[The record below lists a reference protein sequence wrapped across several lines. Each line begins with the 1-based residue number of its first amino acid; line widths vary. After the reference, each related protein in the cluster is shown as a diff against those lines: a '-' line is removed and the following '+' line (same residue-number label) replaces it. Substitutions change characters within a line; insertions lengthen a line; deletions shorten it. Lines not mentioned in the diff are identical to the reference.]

1 MPWTPVRARK
11 DPGSACGFLSNRWSR
26 CVAGGAGRRLAGRLA
41 PAGAAAGRVRGEEL
55 ESRTML
61 DGGMRAFLPNLVAE
75 SDTGWSKVDNITA
88 DQTPTLTGRVTSAA
102 SQARLIIDGRRV
114 AQVPVV
120 NGIWSYTVPAEAAL
134 AAGGHTIVA
143 RAVDASGNVG
153 RLSKPLAVKIVTTVP
168 DAPTLRLGN
177 AADTGT
183 QGDGKTT
190 DSVPTFRGRVQ
201 PGLWVNVSI
210 AGVATGRVRSHAT
223 TGAWSFTAPRLATS
237 VHDVSAVAENRAGI
251 RSAATSFRLTVNG
264 ERTVMLDGSG
274 GKPVELTASHLLG
287 QGSQGFIVTQVH
299 RGTLQKWV
307 AAANAWQTIPAQTPT
322 NSADRLRDLADVRA
336 TGNAAELRTIAF
348 TDTVRWIPSSDHV
361 GIASAFTILPLD
373 KAGGAIALPPQPGTV
388 PGKVGSVIIGD
399 CSRDL
404 PTTIMWNAP
413 TDGCGCRST
422 RYSIEVLLLDGRTL
436 LYNVPST
443 VSGGS
448 SVEVTGGSIA
458 DVGAVLS
465 FRIWGA
471 TKRGAGEVLAS
482 SASSS
487 YAIALESFQSTSRS
501 SCNTCNPSS
510 CPPDICSGYG
520 TPVCC
525 PSGSGST
532 TCCATGGGR

>member
-1 MPWTPVRARK
+1 MRISLDSLLALRGWWGGSSACRPTRSGRGGSRTRARQ
-11 DPGSACGFLSNRWSR
+11 F
-26 CVAGGAGRRLAGRLA
+26 
-41 PAGAAAGRVRGEEL
+41 VRGEEL

-88 DQTPTLTGRVTSAA
+88 DQTPTLTGRVSSAA
-102 SQARLIIDGRRV
+102 SEARLIIDGRRV

-134 AAGGHTIVA
+134 AAGGHTIAA
-143 RAVDASGNVG
+143 RAVDASGKAG
-153 RLSKPLAVKIVTTVP
+153 RLSRPLAVKIVTTVP

-183 QGDGKTT
+183 KGDGQTT
-190 DSVPTFRGRVQ
+190 DSVPTFRGRVA
-201 PGLWVNVSI
+201 PGQWVNVSI
-210 AGVATGRVRSHAT
+210 AGVASGRVKSHAT

-422 RYSIEVLLLDGRTL
+422 RYSVEVLLEDGRTL

-448 SVEVTGGSIA
+448 SVDVTGGSIA

-471 TKRGAGEVLAS
+471 TKRGAGEVQAS

>member
-1 MPWTPVRARK
+1 MMLISHDSPALVAVR
-11 DPGSACGFLSNRWSR
+11 GW
-26 CVAGGAGRRLAGRLA
+26 LAGAWARQ
-41 PAGAAAGRVRGEEL
+41 PTRTGRSGSRMLSRQLVFGEKL
-55 ESRTML
+55 EQRTML
-61 DGGMRAFLPNLVAE
+61 DAGMRAFLPDLAAE
-75 SDTGWSKVDNITA
+75 SDTGWSNVDNLTS
-88 DQTPTLTGRVTSAA
+88 DQTPTLTGRVSSVA

-114 AQVPVV
+114 AEVPVV
-120 NGIWSYTVPAEAAL
+120 NGMWSYTVPAEAAL
-134 AAGGHTIVA
+134 AAGGHTIAA
-143 RAVDASGNVG
+143 RAVDASGKVG
-153 RLSKPLAVKIVTTVP
+153 QLSKPLVVKIVTTVP
-168 DAPTLRLGN
+168 NAPTLRLGN
-177 AADTGT
+177 DADTGT
-183 QGDGKTT
+183 KGDGKTT
-190 DSVPTFRGRVQ
+190 VSAPTFQGRAE

-210 AGVATGRVRSHAT
+210 AGVASARVRSHAT
-223 TGAWSFTAPRLATS
+223 TGAWSFTAPRLAAS

-251 RSAATSFRLTVNG
+251 RSVATSFRVAVNG

-274 GKPVELTASHLLG
+274 GQTVELMASHLLG

-299 RGTLQKWV
+299 SGTLQKWV
-307 AAANAWQTIPAQTPT
+307 AAANAWKTIPAQTST
-322 NSADRLRDLADVRA
+322 NPAPRFRNLADVRA
-336 TGNAAELRTIAF
+336 IGNVAELRTIAF
-348 TDTVRWIPSSDHV
+348 TDTVRWIPSGDHV
-361 GIASAFTILPLD
+361 GIASAFTIQPLD

-388 PGKVGSVIIGD
+388 PGKVGAVIIGD

-404 PTTIMWNAP
+404 PTTITWNAP

-422 RYSIEVLLLDGRTL
+422 RYSVEVLLEDGRTL

-443 VSGGS
+443 VN
-448 SVEVTGGSIA
+448 GGSILDGNGGSLA
-458 DVGAVLS
+458 GVGAVLS

-471 TKRGAGEVLAS
+471 TKRGAGAVQAS

>member
-1 MPWTPVRARK
+1 MMLISHDSPALVAVR
-11 DPGSACGFLSNRWSR
+11 GW
-26 CVAGGAGRRLAGRLA
+26 LAGASTRR
-41 PAGAAAGRVRGEEL
+41 PTRPGRSGSRTVSRHLVFGEKL
-55 ESRTML
+55 EQRTML
-61 DGGMRAFLPNLVAE
+61 DAGMRAFLPDLAAE
-75 SDTGWSKVDNITA
+75 SDTGWSNVDNLTS
-88 DQTPTLTGRVTSAA
+88 DQTPTLTGRVSSAA

-114 AQVPVV
+114 AHVPVV
-120 NGIWSYTVPAEAAL
+120 NGMWSYTVPAEAAL

-143 RAVDASGNVG
+143 RAVDASGKVG

-168 DAPTLRLGN
+168 NAPTLRLGN

-183 QGDGKTT
+183 KGDGKTT
-190 DSVPTFRGRVQ
+190 DSVPTFRGRVA
-201 PGLWVNVSI
+201 PGQWVNVSI
-210 AGVATGRVRSHAT
+210 AGVASGRVKSHAT

-251 RSAATSFRLTVNG
+251 RSAATSFRVTVNG

-274 GKPVELTASHLLG
+274 GKTVELMASHLLG
-287 QGSQGFIVTQVH
+287 QGSQGFIVTQVYS
-299 RGTLQKWV
+299 GTLQKWV
-307 AAANAWQTIPAQTPT
+307 AAANAWKTISAQPAANPVTRFP
-322 NSADRLRDLADVRA
+322 NLAEVRA

-348 TDTVRWIPSSDHV
+348 TDTVRWIPSGDHV

-373 KAGGAIALPPQPGTV
+373 KAGGAIALTPQPGTV
-388 PGKVGSVIIGD
+388 PGKVGAVIIGD
-399 CSRDL
+399 CNRDL
-404 PTTIMWNAP
+404 PTTIMWNTP

-422 RYSIEVLLLDGRTL
+422 RYSLEVLLEDGRTL

-443 VSGGS
+443 VNGS
-448 SVEVTGGSIA
+448 SSVDGNGGSIA

-471 TKRGAGEVLAS
+471 TKRGAGEVQAS

-487 YAIALESFQSTSRS
+487 YAIALESFHSLSRS